1 MGILASFWN
10 ISSNV
15 RLILNHRTAIS
26 RTELFFTYLKLVL
39 KSFILVVLLGARP
52 KKEKIFGF
60 KLSFFSYPAFLM
72 SFDEIFI
79 KKDYYFNAK
88 KTSPRIIDCGAN
100 IGLATIFFKK
110 LYPKSRI
117 IAFEPDKRAFELLK
131 RNMEV
136 NRLRGIEL
144 HNKAVSDSEGKIMFY
159 FDQKNPASLAMSA
172 YKKRMPK
179 SSLKV
184 NATTLSKHIKEEV
197 DFLKMDIEGAEGIVI
212 GEMSSKNKL
221 RLIKEMVIEY
231 HHHIDKKKDNLSK
244 ILGILEKSGF
254 GYQLNTDFA
263 APLIG
268 KKFQDVIIYAYR
280 K

>member
-1 MGILASFWN
+1 MGIFASFWN

-15 RLILNHRTAIS
+15 RLILSHRTAIS
-26 RTELFFTYLKLVL
+26 RAELFFTYLKLIL

-79 KKDYYFNAK
+79 KKDYYFNAE

-117 IAFEPDKRAFELLK
+117 ISFEPDKRVFEMLK
-131 RNMEV
+131 KNTEINKLESV
-136 NRLRGIEL
+136 EL
-144 HNKAVSDSEGKIMFY
+144 HNKAVSGSEGKIMFY
-159 FDQKNPASLAMSA
+159 FDQKNPASLAMSTD
-172 YKKRMPK
+172 KKRMPK
-179 SSLKV
+179 ASVKV
-184 NATTLSKHIKEEV
+184 NATMLSKHIKEEV

-212 GEMSSKNKL
+212 EEMSSKNKL

-244 ILGILEKSGF
+244 ILGILEKNNF
-254 GYQLNTDFA
+254 GYHISS
-263 APLIG
+263 APDGIAQ
-268 KKFQDVIIYAYR
+268 KAKFQDILIYAY
-280 K
+280 KK

>member
-1 MGILASFWN
+1 MRILASFWN

-15 RLILNHRTAIS
+15 RLILSHRTAIS
-26 RTELFFTYLKLVL
+26 RAELFFTYLKLIL

-79 KKDYYFNAK
+79 KKDYYFNAE

-117 IAFEPDKRAFELLK
+117 ISFEPDKRVFEMLK
-131 RNMEV
+131 KNTEINKLESV
-136 NRLRGIEL
+136 EL
-144 HNKAVSDSEGKIMFY
+144 HNKAVSGSKGKIMFY
-159 FDQKNPASLAMSA
+159 FDQKNPASLAMSTN
-172 YKKRMPK
+172 KKRMPK
-179 SSLKV
+179 SSTKV
-184 NATTLSKHIKEEV
+184 NAAMLSKHIKEEV

-212 GEMSSKNKL
+212 EEMSSKNKL

-254 GYQLNTDFA
+254 GYQLNTAFA
-263 APLIG
+263 TPLIG
-268 KKFQDVIIYAYR
+268 KKFQDVII
-280 K
+280 KMGW